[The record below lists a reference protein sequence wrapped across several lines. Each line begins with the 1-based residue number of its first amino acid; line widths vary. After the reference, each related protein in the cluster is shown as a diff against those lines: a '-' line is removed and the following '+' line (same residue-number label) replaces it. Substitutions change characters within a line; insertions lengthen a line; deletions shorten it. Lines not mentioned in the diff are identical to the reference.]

1 MEKRSM
7 QASGKVVISE
17 MSTNKQ
23 EGDVSPYGQTTK
35 CYVVSESDVA
45 CISWHKK
52 FDSIGKKIVIKKSV

>member
-1 MEKRSM
+1 M

-23 EGDVSPYGQTTK
+23 EGDVSPYSQTTK

-45 CISWHKK
+45 RIS
-52 FDSIGKKIVIKKSV
+52 